1 MLGFCRRPE
10 RAAVSQH
17 WLWAGSVPDVPSVAP
32 RHSSCTLTGRRWELW
47 GVSGWFPSAW
57 CISSWRWWP
66 KGCYTSSTSSTGD
79 SSSPGSPHTGQVGCT
94 SVGGSTSLLH
104 WDLLLL
110 LGWGSWWSLSLQARR
125 LETPGLWG
133 WIQVFLFP
141 LKLFL
146 EMPQRGSLDWC
157 LQREQRWGFTFCE
170 GTGGPST
177 VLSLGVA
184 TPWLNKAPGW
194 CWQGPV

>member
-1 MLGFCRRPE
+1 M
-10 RAAVSQH
+10 
-17 WLWAGSVPDVPSVAP
+17 
-32 RHSSCTLTGRRWELW
+32 
-47 GVSGWFPSAW
+47 
-57 CISSWRWWP
+57 
-66 KGCYTSSTSSTGD
+66 
-79 SSSPGSPHTGQVGCT
+79 
-94 SVGGSTSLLH
+94 GGSTSLLH
-104 WDLLLL
+104 WDLLLE
-110 LGWGSWWSLSLQARR
+110 WGSWSSLSVQGRG

-194 CWQGPV
+194 CWQAPVQARRQQTSPLTLSSLWAVALCLFVAQTGAKSLLLHVKDTGVAQSQHDRAWMSSLPCTWPPLLHHTCLLHLHGGFLVWKMFCLRELLSILSLL

>member
-1 MLGFCRRPE
+1 M
-10 RAAVSQH
+10 
-17 WLWAGSVPDVPSVAP
+17 
-32 RHSSCTLTGRRWELW
+32 
-47 GVSGWFPSAW
+47 
-57 CISSWRWWP
+57 
-66 KGCYTSSTSSTGD
+66 
-79 SSSPGSPHTGQVGCT
+79 
-94 SVGGSTSLLH
+94 GGSASLLP

-110 LGWGSWWSLSLQARR
+110 RQGGGSWGSLWVQTRG
-125 LETPGLWG
+125 LETPGSWG

-157 LQREQRWGFTFCE
+157 LQREQSWGFTSCE

-194 CWQGPV
+194 CWQSPVQVRRQETSPLTLLCGLWPCASLWRKLGHNLCCSI